1 MADPTS
7 VLVNGRVDTSKVV
20 TADSAAGIGGRPRM
34 QDTGPA
40 VPADP
45 TQDPDWALFERAHA
59 ESAIPESRGLSEV
72 ERFIQSQ
79 VPAGVVPLDVR
90 IGGHPAPRP
99 AGPAGTEKPGDIRVP
114 AQPAAQPATQQQN
127 TQPAADAAPAQGT
140 PVEQRTRAI
149 AALKRDGWKD
159 TAISKLSDTD
169 VLEIGLARAS
179 SQAEVDSKFE
189 DFRTRL
195 GEKGKAQAPAAQP
208 ASNEKVATPASGGPG
223 QTATPTLDAAVK
235 SAAAEMAKTF
245 SDQWGEEVGE
255 PVGAA
260 FEQSLKSLASP
271 LMQEN
276 AQLRTGLEA
285 LAGMVEG
292 MVEDSVFREW
302 SSDYPQVNE
311 EATRG
316 ELEKAYQ
323 ALIQTGRY
331 DMSVRGIR
339 EAWEHARR
347 IALPGV
353 SPVRVQAQRAAEAR
367 EYERSASQQPVVGA
381 RAPAA
386 VASSEDGELW
396 ASFNKAHEMS
406 DSAWRA
412 MHGGAQ

>member
-34 QDTGPA
+34 QDNGPA
-40 VPADP
+40 APADP
-45 TQDPDWALFERAHA
+45 TQDPDWAQFERVHA
-59 ESAIPESRGLSEV
+59 ESVIPESRGLSEV

-79 VPAGVVPLDVR
+79 VPAELR
-90 IGGHPAPRP
+90 IKGHPAPRA
-99 AGPAGTEKPGDIRVP
+99 AGPVGAEKPGDIRAP
-114 AQPAAQPATQQQN
+114 AQAATPSPQQN

-140 PVEQRTRAI
+140 TVEQRTRAI

-159 TAISKLSDTD
+159 TAISKLSDAD

-179 SQAEVDSKFE
+179 SQDEVDSKFE

-195 GEKGKAQAPAAQP
+195 GEKSKAQAPAAQP

-271 LMQEN
+271 LMHEN
-276 AQLRTGLEA
+276 SQLRNGLEA

-311 EATRG
+311 PATRG
-316 ELEKAYQ
+316 ELEKAYT

-347 IALPGV
+347 IAMPGV
-353 SPVRVQAQRAAEAR
+353 LPARTQAHRAAEAR
-367 EYERSASQQPVVGA
+367 EYEQSASQQPVVGA

-386 VASSEDGELW
+386 VASSEDGELY
-396 ASFNKAHEMS
+396 AAFNKAHEMS

-412 MHGGAQ
+412 LHGGAQ

>member
-20 TADSAAGIGGRPRM
+20 TAESAAGIGGRPRM

-45 TQDPDWALFERAHA
+45 TQDPDWAHFERAHS
-59 ESAIPESRGLSEV
+59 ESAVPESRGISEV
-72 ERFIQSQ
+72 ERFIRSQ
-79 VPAGVVPLDVR
+79 APPDAQPLNVR

-99 AGPAGTEKPGDIRVP
+99 AGPVSKEAPGDIRAP
-114 AQPAAQPATQQQN
+114 AQPAA
-127 TQPAADAAPAQGT
+127 PAAPQAAPTEAAAPAQGT

-159 TAISKLSDTD
+159 TAISKLPDTD
-169 VLEIGLARAS
+169 LLEIGLARAS
-179 SQAEVDSKFE
+179 SQDEVDSKFE

-271 LMQEN
+271 LMHEN
-276 AQLRTGLEA
+276 SQLRNGLEA

-302 SSDYPQVNE
+302 SNDFPQVNE
-311 EATRG
+311 AATRG
-316 ELEKAYQ
+316 ELEKAYS

-347 IALPGV
+347 IAMPGV
-353 SPVRVQAQRAAEAR
+353 LPARTQAHRAAEAR
-367 EYERSASQQPVVGA
+367 EYEQSASQQPVVGA